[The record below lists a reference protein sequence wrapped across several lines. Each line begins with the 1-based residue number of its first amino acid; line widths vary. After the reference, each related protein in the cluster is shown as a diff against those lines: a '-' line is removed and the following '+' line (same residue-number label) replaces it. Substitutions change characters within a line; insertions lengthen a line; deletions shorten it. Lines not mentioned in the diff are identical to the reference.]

1 MGTLLAFA
9 TVSAGVLILRYTRPD
24 LPRPFRVPF
33 AIIICPLGTIAC
45 LMLFWQPFKD
55 HWHLLL
61 AWLLIGAVIYA
72 LYGHRH
78 SKLRQRR

>member
-24 LPRPFRVPF
+24 LHRPFRVPF
-33 AIIICPLGTIAC
+33 AIVICPLGTIAC
-45 LMLFWQPFKD
+45 LLLFWQPFKE

-61 AWLLIGAVIYA
+61 AWLAIGAVVYA
-72 LYGHRH
+72 LYGYRH
-78 SKLRQRR
+78 SKLRHG